1 MNVNSILGETVRQ
14 YRRAVDMTQE
24 EFASEIGV
32 EAQHVS
38 AVECGVKKF
47 SVEKL
52 MVIRQKFQLSIDE
65 LLPAGEPDEEL
76 KEKWI
81 NEINGHLRAMDTVQ
95 VGIWKRMIAT
105 RRD

>member
-1 MNVNSILGETVRQ
+1 VNVNEILGETVRQ

-24 EFASEIGV
+24 EFAAEIGV

-38 AVECGVKKF
+38 SVECGVKKF
-47 SVEKL
+47 SLEKL
-52 MVIRQKFQLSIDE
+52 LAIREKFQLSIDE
-65 LLPAGEPDEEL
+65 MLPVSEPDESL

-81 NEINGHLRAMDTVQ
+81 DEITENLRAMDTIQ
-95 VGIWKRMIAT
+95 VGIWKRMIAS